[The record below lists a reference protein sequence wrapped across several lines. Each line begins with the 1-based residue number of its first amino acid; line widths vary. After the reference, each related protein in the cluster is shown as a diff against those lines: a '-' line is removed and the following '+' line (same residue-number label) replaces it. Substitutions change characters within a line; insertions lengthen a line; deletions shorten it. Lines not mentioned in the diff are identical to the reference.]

1 MLTLWIVVIV
11 LGVLELFETVLLMLL
26 LRALGE
32 VQQRVLVASGS
43 QPQSL
48 GQGGL
53 DIGEKAPL
61 IAAVDPDSNV
71 IKLEDFQ
78 EKHCILAFISPGCSA
93 CAGTIKAINTL
104 LQVEKSVGAMV
115 IGSTDRELNR
125 VYMGEYD
132 SKVPILAPIS
142 ESSKELYHVQMMPF
156 VFMLDDTGVIRS
168 KGVVN
173 RDEHLQDILELA
185 GVPVSVNS

>member
-11 LGVLELFETVLLMLL
+11 LGVLQLFEIGLLMFL

-32 VQQRVLVASGS
+32 IRQKGLIAPGL
-43 QPQSL
+43 QPHSL

-61 IAAVDPDSNV
+61 IVAVDPDSIV
-71 IKLEDFQ
+71 IKLEDLQ
-78 EKHCILAFISPGCSA
+78 GKHCILAFISPGCSA

-104 LQVEKSVGAMV
+104 LQVEKNVGAMV

-125 VYMGEYD
+125 MYMGEIAYN
-132 SKVPILAPIS
+132 VPI
-142 ESSKELYHVQMMPF
+142 
-156 VFMLDDTGVIRS
+156 
-168 KGVVN
+168 
-173 RDEHLQDILELA
+173 
-185 GVPVSVNS
+185 